1 MSVFTPQLVVVA
13 VGLSIADSQKG
24 LIGAIATTGFRL
36 IVMIVSL
43 VVVPHE
49 FVCCN
54 LTLYVPW
61 LLKRILG
68 NKELVL
74 VPLINTKSEIESTEQ
89 VFDNFVITHV
99 YGCATQSVL
108 IEILFKFITVGAH
121 NEGNTIV

>member
-1 MSVFTPQLVVVA
+1 MFTPQLVVVA

-24 LIGAIATTGFRL
+24 LIVVIATTGFRL

-43 VVVPHE
+43 VVVPQE

-68 NKELVL
+68 SNELVF
-74 VPLINTKSEIESTEQ
+74 VPLINTKSKLESAEQ

-99 YGCATQSVL
+99 
-108 IEILFKFITVGAH
+108 
-121 NEGNTIV
+121 